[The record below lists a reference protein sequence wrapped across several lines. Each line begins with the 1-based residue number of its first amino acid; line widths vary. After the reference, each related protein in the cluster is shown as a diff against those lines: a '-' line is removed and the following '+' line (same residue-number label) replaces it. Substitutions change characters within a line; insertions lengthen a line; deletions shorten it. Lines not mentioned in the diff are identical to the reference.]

1 MATSSLSTVLIV
13 RTAQFGLGLKKSG
26 DVVIVDCVEA
36 SSNDIRNGDSLLK
49 VDKVDASERSLHFT
63 LRSDLLRPFQRGFIS
78 FLMFSKPRR
87 FVDYNYLEI
96 PFSVLPS
103 NRFE

>member
-1 MATSSLSTVLIV
+1 MLSFEDLGLINEAIKRWSPGRGSRNFQPEVSPENASKFDVVV

-49 VDKVDASERSLHFT
+49 VDKVDASERSRHFT
-63 LRSDLLRPFQRGFIS
+63 LRSR
-78 FLMFSKPRR
+78 
-87 FVDYNYLEI
+87 E
-96 PFSVLPS
+96 
-103 NRFE
+103 